1 MKELEFENCPQIVSI
16 SAMVILNSQCCF
28 LESAKKEKKDFVC
41 DITQAKKGSVSDTLA
56 KKI

>member
-1 MKELEFENCPQIVSI
+1 MKELEFENCPQIVSF

-41 DITQAKKGSVSDTLA
+41 DITQAKKEA
-56 KKI
+56 

>member
-1 MKELEFENCPQIVSI
+1 MKELEFENCPQIVSF

-28 LESAKKEKKDFVC
+28 LESEKRKKDFVC

>member
-28 LESAKKEKKDFVC
+28 LESAKKDFVC
-41 DITQAKKGSVSDTLA
+41 DITQAKKGSVCDTLA